1 MPGAGFAPRAAT
13 CTSDATGQAMDRNIH
28 DELIAL
34 ATEWDRAM
42 VENDVD
48 AIGRYMADDW
58 TIVGS
63 DGSVGDKASFL
74 ALVQSGVLIHDVME
88 SHDMRVRVY
97 GDAAVVISRGVSGGT
112 YQGRSFRELE
122 RVSCVFVRDEGRW
135 RCVLTHLSRLSSP
148 S

>member
-1 MPGAGFAPRAAT
+1 MHP
-13 CTSDATGQAMDRNIH
+13 DIH

-58 TIVGS
+58 TIIGS

-97 GDAAVVISRGVSGGT
+97 GDAAVIVSRGVSGGT
-112 YQGRSFRELE
+112 YQGQPFRELE
-122 RVSCVFVRDEGRW
+122 RVSCVFVRNEERW
-135 RCVLTHLSRLSSP
+135 RCVLTHLSRLSQRDAFG
-148 S
+148 

>member
-1 MPGAGFAPRAAT
+1 ME
-13 CTSDATGQAMDRNIH
+13 RNIH

-42 VENDVD
+42 VENDVA

-58 TIVGS
+58 TIIGS

-74 ALVQSGVLIHDVME
+74 ALVESGVLLHDVME

-97 GDAAVVISRGVSGGT
+97 GDAAVVVSRGVSGGT
-112 YQGRSFRELE
+112 YQGSRFASRTGVLRLCRNEE
-122 RVSCVFVRDEGRW
+122 RW
-135 RCVLTHLSRLSSP
+135 RCVLTHLSRLSQGTSALGGEVVRVTEP
-148 S
+148 

>member
-1 MPGAGFAPRAAT
+1 
-13 CTSDATGQAMDRNIH
+13 MDRNIH
-28 DELIAL
+28 DELITL

-58 TIVGS
+58 TIIGS

-74 ALVQSGVLIHDVME
+74 ALVQSGVLLHDVME

-97 GDAAVVISRGVSGGT
+97 GDAAVVVSRGVSGGT
-112 YQGRSFRELE
+112 YQGQPFRELE
-122 RVSCVFVRDEGRW
+122 RVSCVFVRNEGRW
-135 RCVLTHLSRLSSP
+135 RCVLTHLSRLSQGTSVLGGEVVRVTEP
-148 S
+148 